1 MKEILSPIKKIGD
14 NSFKFS
20 ETHKQVIKFIEN
32 NPDLVAV
39 TLKEI
44 VYYLTLVPGI
54 APKARNI
61 LVKIFTKYKIDKSLV
76 NQILFLERRYNEAY
90 LNSKIQTI
98 QSTKKI
104 ALQSPSQRL
113 AFIFKKCLPFLANSS
128 DILKFCALN
137 RHLRTSLRDKCLK
150 QILARETLSK
160 KERVEV
166 YRMIIPKRFKVDSAH
181 AASRLL
187 ARQRRSPHQSV
198 LLQNHQAGP
207 RPHLQDEAGPVQG
220 SIR

>member
-1 MKEILSPIKKIGD
+1 MGD

-32 NPDLVAV
+32 NPELVAV

-44 VYYLTLVPGI
+44 VYYLTLVQGI

-90 LNSKIQTI
+90 VNSKIQTI

-104 ALQSPSQRL
+104 SLNGPNQRL
-113 AFIFKKCLPFLANSS
+113 AFIFKKCLPFLSDSS
-128 DILKFCALN
+128 DFLKFTMLN
-137 RHLRTSLRDKCLK
+137 RHLRSSLKEKCLK
-150 QILARETLSK
+150 QILSRDSLSR
-160 KERVEV
+160 KERTEV
-166 YRMIIPKRFKVDSAH
+166 YRMIIPKRFKVFSH
-181 AASRLL
+181 SPSPKIFLN
-187 ARQRRSPHQSV
+187 RRKKSPSV
-198 LLQNHQAGP
+198 
-207 RPHLQDEAGPVQG
+207 RPVRG
-220 SIR
+220 